1 MFETALL
8 ANPPAG
14 SLQMVIES
22 TVPPGG
28 GSWYILMA
36 ERKAQTAGPQLQGQA
51 DTQANSSA
59 TFHSNECLSSQE
71 AILVTTGPLPLTREF
86 KFRYV
91 QGVAHLL

>member
-8 ANPPAG
+8 PNPPAD

-36 ERKAQTAGPQLQGQA
+36 ERKRKAQIAGPQLKGQA
-51 DTQANSSA
+51 DAHANMPFSSA
-59 TFHSNECLSSQE
+59 TFHTNECLSSQE
-71 AILVTTGPLPLTREF
+71 AILVIIGPFAL
-86 KFRYV
+86 
-91 QGVAHLL
+91 

>member
-8 ANPPAG
+8 PNPPAG

-36 ERKAQTAGPQLQGQA
+36 ERKAQIAGPQLKGQA
-51 DTQANSSA
+51 DTHANMLMQHFTLMSVFSLKRQYW
-59 TFHSNECLSSQE
+59 SL
-71 AILVTTGPLPLTREF
+71 
-86 KFRYV
+86 
-91 QGVAHLL
+91 